1 MITNSMYNGEINFF
15 PGYGQNNVDLSNFG
29 AWGHFSQ
36 LIWTDTISV
45 GCFTADC
52 SATGL
57 ANTGGGVRPL
67 FTVCNYYPPGEYR
80 SCYCDK
86 PCD

>member
-1 MITNSMYNGEINFF
+1 MITNSMYNGEINFY
-15 PGYGQNNVDLSNFG
+15 PGPYGANNIDESNFP

-36 LIWTDTISV
+36 ILWRDTISV

-57 ANTGGGVRPL
+57 ANTGNSGVRPL

-80 SCYCDK
+80 
-86 PCD
+86 